1 MLLFGGD
8 GTGGL
13 FWFLLHKSAH
23 FLVEFPGKR
32 QQKGRWIDGN
42 GFPEVFQ
49 RGYYSAKSTRH

>member
-1 MLLFGGD
+1 MVQGGCFGFFFINLL
-8 GTGGL
+8 T
-13 FWFLLHKSAH
+13 